1 MDDDCGG
8 VEKHR
13 DFFSVLVGI
22 DEKTHEKERE
32 REREREEKDV
42 CCESQRVGRS

>member
-1 MDDDCGG
+1 MDDNCGG

-13 DFFSVLVGI
+13 DFFSVLVVI
-22 DEKTHEKERE
+22 NEKNHVRRRE
-32 REREREEKDV
+32 RERDRKKDV